1 MVETR
6 MDAMAARLAAQP
18 QTIAN
23 RPKVQPGEQVLKA
36 RPSSEAGS
44 IEADVARIFA
54 RRAFQPAPAPEKFV
68 LTRGVRTQVKALHY
82 SS

>member
-54 RRAFQPAPAPEKFV
+54 RRAFQPAPAPEKPAV
-68 LTRGVRTQVKALHY
+68 VNKEGLRGGNLDILA
-82 SS
+82 